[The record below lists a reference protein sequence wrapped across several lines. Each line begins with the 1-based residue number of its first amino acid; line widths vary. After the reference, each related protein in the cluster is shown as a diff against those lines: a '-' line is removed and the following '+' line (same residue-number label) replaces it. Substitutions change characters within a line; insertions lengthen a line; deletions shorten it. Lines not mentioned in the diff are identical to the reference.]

1 MIWGPG
7 WPGNFPTHHVRTHFA
22 KKSAKRETST
32 QNMNQPPHILCI
44 QPNKSNQEPTIPK
57 NSSKR
62 EKYTDSKKMCWKSD
76 PFSELKN
83 YFTKFICVSTLRYR
97 YGLWLRYIGAAC
109 PHNMGSQLLILT
121 EFGPKL
127 SRHKKCVKRNALFSE
142 LKIVLQNLY
151 TCQPYA
157 TDMAC
162 VCGVLGPHALAIRA
176 PNSSYWLSLD
186 QNCPDTKN
194 A

>member
-1 MIWGPG
+1 MQMAADGCGWCVWVHWCTIETKRGKVGTGGRRHAWFVVPG
-7 WPGNFPTHHVRTHFA
+7 GREISRHHVRTHFA

-32 QNMNQPPHILCI
+32 QNMNQPPHKLCI

-83 YFTKFICVSTLRYR
+83 CFAKFIHVSTLRYR
-97 YGLWLRYIGAAC
+97 YGLCLRCIGAAC

-121 EFGPKL
+121 EFGPKQYQNA
-127 SRHKKCVKRNALFSE
+127 KRVHSAKVNGFRWLFENFRVTSK
-142 LKIVLQNLY
+142 LRV
-151 TCQPYA
+151 
-157 TDMAC
+157 
-162 VCGVLGPHALAIRA
+162 
-176 PNSSYWLSLD
+176 
-186 QNCPDTKN
+186 NCE
-194 A
+194 